1 MENEKKCHNKCHN
14 VVGYQSAEINA
25 PITVKP
31 FAHLISTKTRCLGAP
46 KVKTENCHCDK
57 DGVCRFKIQ
66 QKLCVEVSVEFGA
79 DAKMDEPIIDC
90 FKASEAEPLF
100 HENEHLDCD
109 KSDTCK
115 NVSGFFH

>member
-100 HENEHLDCD
+100 HEYLDCD
-109 KSDTCK
+109 KSDNCK
-115 NVSGFFH
+115 NLSGFFH